1 MCLKRLLQRPSNTD
15 LSALFAGGREAKMEG
30 EDESFDRLRTWVWA
44 LEEVRSR
51 LKTERGKEEMRVD
64 NEGISKKK

>member
-1 MCLKRLLQRPSNTD
+1 VIDN
-15 LSALFAGGREAKMEG
+15 LFAIRVRGGEKNTVPTYFYTGGWEAKMKG

-51 LKTERGKEEMRVD
+51 LETERGEEEEM
-64 NEGISKKK
+64 

>member
-1 MCLKRLLQRPSNTD
+1 MK
-15 LSALFAGGREAKMEG
+15 G

-51 LKTERGKEEMRVD
+51 LETERGKRR
-64 NEGISKKK
+64 NEKNYGLEG

>member
-1 MCLKRLLQRPSNTD
+1 
-15 LSALFAGGREAKMEG
+15 MEG
-30 EDESFDRLRTWVWA
+30 EDESFDRLRTLVWA

-64 NEGISKKK
+64 NGGISKKK